1 MAVHPDDAAPSGNVD
16 ADARDGKGR
25 DTLLEIRG
33 LTVSFASRF
42 GEQTAIENIDMDVR
56 RGEIVGLVGESGAGK
71 STIGSAINGLLPGSG
86 RITGG
91 SVTLAGERLDT
102 LSEEQRHRLRG
113 DRISMIFQDP
123 QTSLN
128 PLMRIGDQL
137 IETIRQHRDC
147 SEEEARRQAVALL
160 EDTGI
165 ADASTRMNAW
175 PHQFSGGMRQ
185 RVVIALALCTEPEL
199 IIADEPTTALD
210 VSIQKQI
217 LALIRRLAD
226 ERQVGI
232 ILITHDIGVIAEISD
247 RVVVLR
253 RGEVKERGETA
264 RVLGS
269 PADAYTRSLM
279 AAVPRMDR
287 KLDRFRGIVEDVD
300 SDAAATRRGPSA
312 AISLA
317 GSGVSAMDGVSGKA
331 TSESTGETSETGG
344 TGGTGETGKAGK
356 AGEGAAAMSGK
367 AVAGRPTE
375 APAEASGDTSGSVPP
390 VPTSAAKAIEPL
402 WRVSG
407 ASATVATDWLLGE
420 GESRSPAHDPILA
433 LENVDVVFD
442 ASPGYLFGLG
452 RRSGVRALDDVSF
465 DVAAGSVLGLV
476 GESGSGKS
484 TLAKTITGLVTPT
497 RGALR
502 FDGQAL
508 PFGKA
513 RGRAHPSRRRIQMIF
528 QDPYS
533 SLNERHSVE
542 SILTEPLREYD
553 LAGSRDERR
562 RLAASVLELVG
573 LPQRALLRY
582 PHQFSGGQ
590 RQRIAVARALL
601 ARPELLIADEP
612 TSALD
617 VSVQAQILNLLKDL
631 QKTFGLSM
639 LFISHNLAVVRQ
651 MADRIVVLKQGQRVE
666 YGDSEAFF
674 ESPDSAYGRELLS
687 ETPSLALLDAAPGS

>member
-1 MAVHPDDAAPSGNVD
+1 VVPDASNETLPE
-16 ADARDGKGR
+16 
-25 DTLLEIRG
+25 TLLEIRD
-33 LTVSFASRF
+33 LTVTFASRF
-42 GEQTAIENIDMDVR
+42 GKQTAIENIDMDVR

-71 STIGSAINGLLPGSG
+71 STIGAAINGLLPGTG

-91 SVTLAGERLDT
+91 TVTLSGERLDI
-102 LSEEQRHRLRG
+102 LSEASLHRLRG

-128 PLMRIGDQL
+128 PLMRIGEQL

-147 SEEEARRQAVALL
+147 REEEARSLAIALL

-165 ADASTRMNAW
+165 ADAATRMSAW

-199 IIADEPTTALD
+199 ITADEPTTALD

-253 RGEVKERGETA
+253 HGQVKERGITA
-264 RVLGS
+264 RVLGQPEDS
-269 PADAYTRSLM
+269 YTRSLM

-287 KLDRFRGIVEDVD
+287 KLERFRGIVEAVD
-300 SDAAATRRGPSA
+300 TDAAATRRGPSA
-312 AISLA
+312 RAS
-317 GSGVSAMDGVSGKA
+317 SGA
-331 TSESTGETSETGG
+331 
-344 TGGTGETGKAGK
+344 AGK
-356 AGEGAAAMSGK
+356 
-367 AVAGRPTE
+367 
-375 APAEASGDTSGSVPP
+375 
-390 VPTSAAKAIEPL
+390 PL

-407 ASATVATDWLLGE
+407 ASATAASDWLLGE
-420 GESRSPAHDPILA
+420 SNERSAVHDPILS
-433 LENVDVVFD
+433 LRHVDVIFD

-452 RRSGVRALDDVSF
+452 RRPGVRALDDVSF

-497 RGALR
+497 RGTLH
-502 FDGQAL
+502 FDGQVL
-508 PFGKA
+508 PS
-513 RGRAHPSRRRIQMIF
+513 GRARSRSHPSRRRIQMIF
-528 QDPYS
+528 QDPFS

-542 SILTEPLREYD
+542 SILIEPLREYD
-553 LAGSRDERR
+553 QAGTRVERR

-601 ARPELLIADEP
+601 ARPELLVADEP

-631 QKTFGLSM
+631 QSTFGLSM

-666 YGDSEAFF
+666 YGASEAFF
-674 ESPDSAYGRELLS
+674 ESPVSAYGRELLR
-687 ETPSLALLDAAPGS
+687 ETPSLALLDAPPRR